1 MKNIEDLNFFK
12 QDRFRRV
19 SSMFKLEDAMQ
30 EVFELMSFKS
40 KIKGLSLKFDQDY
53 FSQGVISSLPS
64 EVIGDK

>member
-1 MKNIEDLNFFK
+1 
-12 QDRFRRV
+12 
-19 SSMFKLEDAMQ
+19 MFKLEDAMQ